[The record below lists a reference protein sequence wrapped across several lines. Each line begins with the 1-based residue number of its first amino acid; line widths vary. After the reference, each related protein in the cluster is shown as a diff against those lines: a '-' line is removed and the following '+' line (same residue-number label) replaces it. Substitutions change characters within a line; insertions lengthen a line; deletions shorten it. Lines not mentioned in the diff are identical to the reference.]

1 MTMKY
6 INRLFIGL
14 ATAGMLLSVFA
25 GSAGA
30 SPLTYNG
37 VCPSTS
43 GHSIEGT
50 AGVGN
55 ATDCNLLIVFGPGG
69 AITTTGTMA
78 GTYETIDDSLIGV
91 VNNSGQTLLNFTL
104 SGPGDPFAFDID
116 GIDVYVC
123 VPSDCSSPGSSIPN
137 NSDDSTGPVR
147 RPAGVLHEHQQ
158 QSDERHGQH
167 WLWRIGHGNRRDQLC
182 AVLTGH
188 QSDGRRRPLQC
199 DVLFPR
205 GTSRLERDR
214 ERGGA
219 RAGNDDAPRDRP
231 GVWPPPPPQALF
243 VSTASGADGERVPC
257 SPSSP
262 GHVSDAMSIT
272 KQYRTSLAKTR
283 CHASFTCTC

>member
-14 ATAGMLLSVFA
+14 ATAGMVLSVFD
-25 GSAGA
+25 GPAGA

-91 VNNSGQTLLNFTL
+91 VNNSGQTLSSFTL

-137 NSDDSTGPVR
+137 NSDDSTGYGGPLAFFTNISSDQTSGTVNIGFGGLATGTGATDCAPFSPGTNLTVAGGPCNATYFSLEG
-147 RPAGVLHEHQQ
+147 PADLNETVNGAAPEPATMTLL
-158 QSDERHGQH
+158 G
-167 WLWRIGHGNRRDQLC
+167 
-182 AVLTGH
+182 TGLAC
-188 QSDGRRRPLQC
+188 GLLRRRK
-199 DVLFPR
+199 R
-205 GTSRLERDR
+205 RS
-214 ERGGA
+214 
-219 RAGNDDAPRDRP
+219 
-231 GVWPPPPPQALF
+231 
-243 VSTASGADGERVPC
+243 
-257 SPSSP
+257 
-262 GHVSDAMSIT
+262 
-272 KQYRTSLAKTR
+272 
-283 CHASFTCTC
+283 